1 MKCIFCRH
9 DSPKDVQEVTDF
21 VGDEQVDVAHAR
33 SVGSQYMNPVC
44 KTIFSLT
51 KSNSDLRFLTS
62 FTHDYS
68 VKYTGKP
75 QGFVD
80 AEKALKVALDAVAR
94 SFRSRGRA
102 EALDPE
108 MEAKRI
114 GEARVRSLLF
124 HVTNFTQIDIT
135 MAAFCIATKGRPYM
149 TSHRSVNLCLYPL
162 IAIVEGQRVSVTVKP
177 APGGGVRGSM
187 AVTKYLSRDRRDLAL
202 FEFLVGGF
210 SKKRNS
216 TRSKKRSRSSA
227 GESLFDDEAAEGND
241 DGEEHDGG
249 ADDEKYDDVA
259 DEFNGGG
266 GGDNDDDDD
275 YSAGVAEPAR
285 EATHVGCP
293 STPNDYV
300 VVMHGFSFLPAVRL
314 TTPEKIEK
322 NALAKLLCFVPFD
335 SLDKEHII
343 RESSSYFAA
352 FEKAKAD
359 GLVCKLGN
367 KYLANVE
374 SMWAGKIAAQER
386 TKKRNQALAA
396 EAQTIEALRGLAD
409 HKPRARQGADSDDDF
424 NSESDNEDDA
434 DDADDVMGPTKNASV
449 FASGRTLSPLPANE
463 LMCFI
468 ISHKMIKQ
476 AQLMSWTCPG

>member
-21 VGDEQVDVAHAR
+21 VGDDQVDVSHAR

-149 TSHRSVNLCLYPL
+149 TSHRSVNLSLYPL
-162 IAIVEGQRVSVTVKP
+162 ISIVEGQRVSVTVKP

-227 GESLFDDEAAEGND
+227 GDSLFDDEAEEGDD
-241 DGEEHDGG
+241 DGEENDGG
-249 ADDEKYDDVA
+249 VDGDEHDDDAAD
-259 DEFNGGG
+259 GG
-266 GGDNDDDDD
+266 GGDDGDQ
-275 YSAGVAEPAR
+275 SAGVAKPAR
-285 EATHVGCP
+285 EATPVGCP

-335 SLDKEHII
+335 SLDKGHLL
-343 RESSSYFAA
+343 RESSSYYAA

-359 GLVCKLGN
+359 GFVCKLGE

-374 SMWAGKIAAQER
+374 SMWEGKIAAQER
-386 TKKRNQALAA
+386 TKKRNQDLAA
-396 EAQTIEALRGLAD
+396 KAQTIEALRGSTD
-409 HKPRARQGADSDDDF
+409 HKPRPRQGADSDDDF

-434 DDADDVMGPTKNASV
+434 DDAEDAIGPTKNASV
-449 FASGRTLSPLPANE
+449 FASGKAVSPPPSLYCI
-463 LMCFI
+463 L
-468 ISHKMIKQ
+468 
-476 AQLMSWTCPG
+476 LLRGLT